1 MMIKGQTQMCMIFA
15 ILIPKKTSEIETLP
29 LALTSIML
37 ITRIYASTL
46 SVNMPIPFI
55 NVLTL
60 FVSMSISSKS
70 LPNET
75 IEE

>member
-1 MMIKGQTQMCMIFA
+1 MIFA
-15 ILIPKKTSEIETLP
+15 ILILKKTSEIETLP
-29 LALTSIML
+29 LALTSIMF
-37 ITRIYASTL
+37 ITPIYASTL
-46 SVNMPIPFI
+46 FVNMPIPFI

-60 FVSMSISSKS
+60 FASVSISSNS

>member
-1 MMIKGQTQMCMIFA
+1 MIFA
-15 ILIPKKTSEIETLP
+15 ILIPRKTSEIETLP
-29 LALTSIML
+29 LALTFI
-37 ITRIYASTL
+37 IFIIPIYASTL
-46 SVNMPIPFI
+46 SVNMQIPFI

-60 FVSMSISSKS
+60 FALVSISSNS